1 MEEQLM
7 DYYYGSP
14 DRNCFPQKESE
25 NRTTEPVQPTRTEEA
40 SQHPQVTSPQT
51 VRQQAHQADQPSDQ
65 PVQQVQPEPPT
76 QQPNI
81 ITNSGG
87 QFKSPLVQPNFN
99 TEEMRGSMQQIL
111 AENVGEYVVIE
122 FLIGT
127 ERLMRKQGLLYF
139 VGRSYVT
146 LYDDSIRNYIVCDLF
161 SIKFVYFYY
170 PGDRPRRNYNIL
182 PVANGSG
189 GNGR

>member
-14 DRNCFPQKESE
+14 DRNCFPQKENE
-25 NRTTEPVQPTRTEEA
+25 KRTTEPVQPARTEEA
-40 SQHPQVTSPQT
+40 PQLPQPN
-51 VRQQAHQADQPSDQ
+51 QSSAQ
-65 PVQQVQPEPPT
+65 PVQQIQPEPPT

-87 QFKSPLVQPNFN
+87 QFRSPLVQPNFN

-111 AENVGEYVVIE
+111 SENVGEYVVIE

-127 ERLMRKQGLLYF
+127 
-139 VGRSYVT
+139 
-146 LYDDSIRNYIVCDLF
+146 
-161 SIKFVYFYY
+161 
-170 PGDRPRRNYNIL
+170 
-182 PVANGSG
+182 
-189 GNGR
+189 

>member
-25 NRTTEPVQPTRTEEA
+25 NRTTEPVQPARTEEA
-40 SQHPQVTSPQT
+40 PQRPQSAPSQPVHQQVQPPQPN
-51 VRQQAHQADQPSDQ
+51 QPSA
-65 PVQQVQPEPPT
+65 QPEPPT

-111 AENVGEYVVIE
+111 AENVGEYVVME

-182 PVANGSG
+182 PAANGSG

>member
-1 MEEQLM
+1 M

-25 NRTTEPVQPTRTEEA
+25 NRTTEPVQPARTEEA
-40 SQHPQVTSPQT
+40 PQRPQS
-51 VRQQAHQADQPSDQ
+51 APSQ
-65 PVQQVQPEPPT
+65 PVHQQVQPPQPEPPT

-111 AENVGEYVVIE
+111 AENVGEYVVME